1 MLNCN
6 ADLDARSTN
15 LEVSI
20 QFTGLQLRPRIAASY
35 PSEQTRTVTLDE
47 RRQHRGPHRASLG
60 GRHPEA
66 FAIDVDGCSDRTLA
80 AGADCEV
87 DVTYLGDQV
96 RGNPHLHPVL
106 KMPNDDSLAPQL
118 LVSEADQAVPEETVK
133 VAAAAACS
141 STASRRRGT

>member
-6 ADLDARSTN
+6 ADLDARST
-15 LEVSI
+15 
-20 QFTGLQLRPRIAASY
+20 
-35 PSEQTRTVTLDE
+35 RTVTLTNDGSTAI
-47 RRQHRGPHRASLG
+47 RMGRASLG

-96 RGNPHLHPVL
+96 RGNPHLHAVL

-118 LVSEADQAVPEETVK
+118 ALALFAEQV
-133 VAAAAACS
+133 
-141 STASRRRGT
+141 R